1 MHTTGWKG
9 VDTIAS
15 LWLTI
20 MMVTSLVL
28 PPSAQAQEKETI
40 TWGIIDFPT
49 AFIVEGPEAGTGI
62 CDQLQSLMMEQLEGY
77 THTTELFPNFSRIRH
92 LMMTGEQ
99 MCTSAWMYRPPG
111 HVIRQTLT
119 ISMPSGLFFSHHLIV
134 RQEDRHLFGE
144 EVSLDDLLQNTEA
157 VLGVQGGAGYSAAVS
172 EVLSRYA
179 GVEDIWT
186 LDAKQQVE
194 ALNRIPNLYVHTG
207 SQRIRSLINMLM
219 AERVAYL
226 FLQPHSAMYEARRL
240 GIEDQLAIIPV
251 KENRSEIGVLA
262 YACPKTEW
270 GEKIIAEINTI
281 LETHR
286 DTPAYKQLME
296 SQTLGR
302 DEVYW
307 SFWEE
312 NVLSVHE

>member
-1 MHTTGWKG
+1 MHTSRHTSIVFPTG
-9 VDTIAS
+9 V
-15 LWLTI
+15 LWLALV
-20 MMVTSLVL
+20 MMTGSFAL
-28 PPSAQAQEKETI
+28 PPFARAQDKDTI
-40 TWGIIDFPT
+40 TWGIIDYPT
-49 AFIVEGPEAGTGI
+49 AFIIEGPDAGTGT
-62 CDQLQSLMMEQLEGY
+62 CDQLQSFMMEQLEEY
-77 THTTELFPNFSRIRH
+77 TDTTELLPNFSRIRH
-92 LMMTGEQ
+92 LMTTGEQ
-99 MCTSAWMYRPPG
+99 MCTSAWMYRPTG
-111 HVIRQTLT
+111 HVLRQTLT
-119 ISMPSGLFFSHHLIV
+119 LSMPSGLFFSHHLIV

-157 VLGVQGGAGYSAAVS
+157 VLGVQGGSGYSAAVS

-186 LDAKQQVE
+186 LDAKQHAE
-194 ALNRIPNLYVHTG
+194 ALNRIPNLYFHTG

-226 FLQPHSAMYEARRL
+226 FLQPRATMYEARRL

-262 YACPKTEW
+262 YACPKTKW

-286 DTPAYKQLME
+286 DTPDYKQLM
-296 SQTLGR
+296 
-302 DEVYW
+302 
-307 SFWEE
+307 
-312 NVLSVHE
+312 